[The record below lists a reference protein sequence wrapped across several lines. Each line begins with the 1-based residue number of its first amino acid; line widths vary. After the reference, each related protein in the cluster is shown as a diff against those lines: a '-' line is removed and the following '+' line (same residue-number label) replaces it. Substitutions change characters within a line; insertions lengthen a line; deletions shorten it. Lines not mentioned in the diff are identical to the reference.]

1 MEDCCF
7 CGILWK
13 VGVSV
18 WCLVAV
24 SVSVECQ
31 VEGLCIC
38 GFWWEVVVSSIRL
51 EYLVMSGEKSYT

>member
-7 CGILWK
+7 CGILWN

-18 WCLVAV
+18 WYLVAV

-38 GFWWEVVVSSIRL
+38 VVS
-51 EYLVMSGEKSYT
+51 GGKF